1 MKSATLLSIL
11 VGFPLLASAALPPQ
25 FQRQR
30 ELVSII
36 ESGDVADAL
45 EGRPIDAIE
54 MNGTDSYVVRGGDCR
69 VSVQII
75 SPGESMRNGWA
86 GPRPYE
92 LDVGEADCVAEGTQ
106 N

>member
-1 MKSATLLSIL
+1 MKSATLLSML
-11 VGFPLLASAALPPQ
+11 VGFPLLASAALPPH

-45 EGRPIDAIE
+45 KGRPIDAIE
-54 MNGTDSYVVRGGDCR
+54 ADGTDSYVVRGGDCR

-75 SPGESMRNGWA
+75 SPGERMLNGWA

-92 LDVGEADCVAEGTQ
+92 LDVGEADCLAEGTR